1 MGIIEIIAAIVLII
15 ACIII
20 VAVVLM
26 QESKQGMSNV
36 ITGGS
41 NDNYFQKNSGR
52 TKEAQL
58 ARFTK
63 VAAITFF
70 VVAIAVNVIAIYWG
84 GSNTSDSITDK
95 VADDIVIGDIEDS
108 NSADD
113 IIVEESENG
122 EPDASEDTEGEAPA
136 ENGNET
142 EETEL
147 PENSAE

>member
-15 ACIII
+15 ACVII

-41 NDNYFQKNSGR
+41 NDNYYQKNSGR

-63 VAAITFF
+63 TAAIVFF
-70 VVAIAVNVIAIYWG
+70 IVAIAVNVIAIYWG
-84 GSNTSDSITDK
+84 GSSDSTANN
-95 VADDIVIGDIEDS
+95 VADSLVVETEA
-108 NSADD
+108 ADD
-113 IIVEESENG
+113 TADVEDEIIEEEAVEE
-122 EPDASEDTEGEAPA
+122 EAPV
-136 ENGNET
+136 
-142 EETEL
+142 EETA
-147 PENSAE
+147 AE

>member
-1 MGIIEIIAAIVLII
+1 MGIIEIIAAIVLILS
-15 ACIII
+15 CIII

-63 VAAITFF
+63 AAAITFF

-84 GSNTSDSITDK
+84 GANSSNNLADSIADNLVIEGTDDSD
-95 VADDIVIGDIEDS
+95 VIVDESDDADVT
-108 NSADD
+108 
-113 IIVEESENG
+113 
-122 EPDASEDTEGEAPA
+122 DASEDTEGEAPA
-136 ENGNET
+136 EDGAET
-142 EETEL
+142 EAA
-147 PENSAE
+147 AE

>member
-1 MGIIEIIAAIVLII
+1 MGIIEIIAAIILII
-15 ACIII
+15 SCIII

-41 NDNYFQKNSGR
+41 NDNYYQKNSGR

-70 VVAIAVNVIAIYWG
+70 IVAIAVNVIAIYWG
-84 GSNTSDSITDK
+84 GSNTADNIANDLVIESVENDGDDV
-95 VADDIVIGDIEDS
+95 VA
-108 NSADD
+108 
-113 IIVEESENG
+113 EESD
-122 EPDASEDTEGEAPA
+122 DADVTDVSEDAEGEAPA
-136 ENGNET
+136 ED
-142 EETEL
+142 
-147 PENSAE
+147 SAETKEAAE

>member
-1 MGIIEIIAAIVLII
+1 MGIIEIIAAIILII
-15 ACIII
+15 SCIII

-41 NDNYFQKNSGR
+41 NDNYYQKNSGR

-70 VVAIAVNVIAIYWG
+70 IVAIAVNVIAIYWG
-84 GSNTSDSITDK
+84 GSNTSDNIANDLVIESVEGNEDNGDDV
-95 VADDIVIGDIEDS
+95 VA
-108 NSADD
+108 
-113 IIVEESENG
+113 EESD
-122 EPDASEDTEGEAPA
+122 DADVTDVSEDAEGEAPA
-136 ENGNET
+136 EDSAET
-142 EETEL
+142 EEA
-147 PENSAE
+147 AE

>member
-70 VVAIAVNVIAIYWG
+70 IVAIAVNVVAIYWG
-84 GSNTSDSITDK
+84 GADTSGNAGGNTTIESTDNT
-95 VADDIVIGDIEDS
+95 DDDVS
-108 NSADD
+108 
-113 IIVEESENG
+113 VEESD
-122 EPDASEDTEGEAPA
+122 DADVTDVSEDAEGEAPA
-136 ENGNET
+136 EENT
-142 EETEL
+142 EA
-147 PENSAE
+147 AEVTGAAE